1 MASPTTGDVVE
12 NVGNT
17 AGDLAKTGIVASLL
31 ADLANLAND
40 TIEGQLAKI
49 GGGLPNSL
57 IDAGGKAL
65 GNNNNGVHNGGSISK
80 FSIILTAVHYQ
91 SV

>member
-12 NVGNT
+12 KVGNT
-17 AGDLAKTGIVASLL
+17 AGDLIMNAVASLL
-31 ADLANLAND
+31 ADLDPNIID
-40 TIEGQLAKI
+40 GQLAKV
-49 GGGLPNSL
+49 GGGLGNSL

>member
-12 NVGNT
+12 KVGNT
-17 AGDLAKTGIVASLL
+17 TGDLIMNAVASLL
-31 ADLANLAND
+31 ADLDPNIID
-40 TIEGQLAKI
+40 GQLAKV
-49 GGGLPNSL
+49 GGGLGNSL
-57 IDAGGKAL
+57 IDAGGN
-65 GNNNNGVHNGGSISK
+65 NNNNGVHNGGSISE